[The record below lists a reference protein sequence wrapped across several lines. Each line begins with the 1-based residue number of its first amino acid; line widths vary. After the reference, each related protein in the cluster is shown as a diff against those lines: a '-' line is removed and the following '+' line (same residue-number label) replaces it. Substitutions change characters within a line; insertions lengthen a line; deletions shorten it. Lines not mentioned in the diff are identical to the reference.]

1 MHRIPA
7 GLAATPCYSV
17 TRNRRTMIS
26 KETAEML
33 KLMTWFVADDPDV
46 LKMAQA
52 MTEFEIEDDTE

>member
-1 MHRIPA
+1 
-7 GLAATPCYSV
+7 
-17 TRNRRTMIS
+17 MIS